1 MELTELMIAG
11 LGLAWASGLN
21 LYAALATIGILG
33 VTGQMTLPPGL
44 EILGHPLVIAASVT
58 MYVAE
63 FVADKIPG
71 VDTTWDT
78 IHTFIRIPAGAVLAL
93 GAIGDVEP
101 AIQIAALIL
110 GGSVAATSHA
120 FKAGS
125 RVLINTSPEPF
136 SNWGASLVEDGLVI
150 GGVTLA
156 VLQPTVFL
164 VLFALF
170 MVLVVWLMP
179 KIWRGIKLLWS
190 RLNRLFGR
198 AEPTSTISVS
208 LKSSASGA
216 SATSATGTWP
226 YTSDSEDNPRLS

>member
-1 MELTELMIAG
+1 METTELIIAA

-21 LYAALATIGILG
+21 LYAGLATLGILG
-33 VTGQMTLPPGL
+33 ATGNMTLPPDL
-44 EILGHPLVIAASVT
+44 EVLGHPAVIAASVF
-58 MYVAE
+58 MYCVE
-63 FVADKIPG
+63 FVADKVPG

-93 GAIGDVEP
+93 GAVGELDP
-101 AIQIAALIL
+101 AIQIAALIV

-156 VLQPTVFL
+156 VLQPMAFL
-164 VLFALF
+164 VLIVVFFALAI
-170 MVLVVWLMP
+170 WLMP
-179 KIWRGIKLLWS
+179 KIWRGIKTLWG
-190 RLNRLFGR
+190 RLRSLFGGSSDPLNVR
-198 AEPTSTISVS
+198 APFTVS
-208 LKSSASGA
+208 LKPTPGHNEPP
-216 SATSATGTWP
+216 G
-226 YTSDSEDNPRLS
+226 LS

>member
-1 MELTELMIAG
+1 MELTELIIAG

-33 VTGQMTLPPGL
+33 ATGQMTLPPGL
-44 EILGHPLVIAASVT
+44 EILGHPLVIAAAVV

-63 FVADKIPG
+63 FVADKVPG

-93 GAIGDVEP
+93 GAIGEVEP
-101 AIQIAALIL
+101 AVQVAALIL

-156 VLQPTVFL
+156 VLQPTAFL
-164 VLFALF
+164 VLFVLF
-170 MVLVVWLMP
+170 LLLVVWLMP
-179 KIWRGIKLLWS
+179 KIWRGIRLLWT
-190 RLNRLFGR
+190 RLTRLFGR
-198 AEPTSTISVS
+198 EGDTKGISVS
-208 LKSSASGA
+208 LKSSVGGSGETA
-216 SATSATGTWP
+216 GWP
-226 YTSDSEDNPRLS
+226 YRENNDNNRRIS